1 MAGYQFVHIEGY
13 SRSGGKG
20 GRSVGYVLDE
30 AERRPG
36 ACPHVDEPG
45 VPTLLHGMPIAALRE
60 AHDERAGVARQSVA
74 GGRERAIRKDQLTL
88 MTAVASYPVPWV
100 DLDDAGR
107 VEVEAWERRTIDWLK
122 GQYGDRLAT
131 VVRHSDERHP
141 HLHAYVLPDDPAMR
155 AGLLHPGFQAKA
167 KVMEGEKPAD
177 AEERKALNRE
187 GDRAY
192 REAMRGLQS
201 SYWQD
206 VGLPSGLARLGPGR
220 RRLTREAWQSEKT
233 AAAAVV
239 DATRRYETA
248 LGAARSLQERGNA
261 FVARTHAA
269 AAETRQEAS
278 RRLREA
284 KRREAEA
291 ERLKAE
297 VEGLKAEA
305 IRRGRESIAAA
316 KRKAAEI
323 VQTAEAAAA
332 PLKTLGGAIG
342 TAWSA
347 VRDRLSDQQTRHEAE
362 MERVRKEGER
372 EAERERQRTAEERQK
387 ARSERDKSDALRAS
401 LADKSASLERA
412 RSESQTLGRQVQ
424 MLRHSLDQAQG
435 RKPDAPGL
443 KPPGPKGPRL

>member
-1 MAGYQFVHIEGY
+1 MPGYQFVHIEGY

-36 ACPHVDEPG
+36 ACPHVDQPG
-45 VPTLLHGMPIAALRE
+45 APTVLHGMSIGDLR
-60 AHDERAGVARQSVA
+60 AVHDQRAGEARQSVA
-74 GGRERAIRKDQLTL
+74 GGKTRAIRQDQLTL
-88 MTAVASYPVPWV
+88 LTAVASYPVPWS

-107 VEVEAWERRTIDWLK
+107 IEVDAWERRTIDWLK
-122 GQYGDRLAT
+122 SQYGDRLAT
-131 VVRHSDERHP
+131 VVRHSDEAHP

-167 KVMEGEKPAD
+167 AVMDREKPAD

-192 REAMRGLQS
+192 RDAMRGLQT
-201 SYWQD
+201 SYWEG

-233 AAAAVV
+233 AAASVV
-239 DATRRYETA
+239 VATRQYESA

-278 RRLREA
+278 RRLQEA

-297 VEGLKAEA
+297 VEALKAEA
-305 IRRGRESIAAA
+305 IRRGRESILAA

-323 VQTAEAAAA
+323 VQAAEAAAA
-332 PLKTLGGAIG
+332 PLRTIGGAIG
-342 TAWSA
+342 SAWSA
-347 VRDRLSDQQTRHEAE
+347 MRDRLSDQEARHEAD

-372 EAERERQRTAEERQK
+372 ATKREAERAREAEAEVRKERGKVEAVKAVLGERSDELRKTREELDRV
-387 ARSERDKSDALRAS
+387 RGRDPNPRP
-401 LADKSASLERA
+401 R
-412 RSESQTLGRQVQ
+412 G
-424 MLRHSLDQAQG
+424 
-435 RKPDAPGL
+435 PDF
-443 KPPGPKGPRL
+443 RR